1 MPATRS
7 LMLVEM
13 PRRVW
18 PTPAARTVPFP
29 WSQARA
35 VITALTDARSTLSLT
50 LDSRAW
56 NALLV
61 TSWQG
66 AYRDEFDQAYA
77 RLCAAAG
84 DLLER
89 AGARAHAVVDAASDA
104 NREQHRENDRVAY
117 ENAGAGALVGVGTA

>member
-1 MPATRS
+1 
-7 LMLVEM
+7 MLDEM

-18 PTPAARTVPFP
+18 PAPAARTVCFP
-29 WSQARA
+29 WSQAVA
-35 VITALTDARSTLSLT
+35 VIAALTDARSTLSVT

-61 TSWQG
+61 TAWEG
-66 AYRDEFDQAYA
+66 AYRDEFDEAYA

-89 AGARAHAVVDAASDA
+89 AGPRADAVVDAATDA
-104 NREQHRENDRVAY
+104 NREQRRENDRT
-117 ENAGAGALVGVGTA
+117 AGSAGPGALIVAGTG